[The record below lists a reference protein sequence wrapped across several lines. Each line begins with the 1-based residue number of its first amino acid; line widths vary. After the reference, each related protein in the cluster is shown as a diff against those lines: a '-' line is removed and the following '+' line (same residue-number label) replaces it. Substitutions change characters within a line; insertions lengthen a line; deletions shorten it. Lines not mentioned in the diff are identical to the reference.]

1 VSKKSA
7 AERRQENL
15 RRHESNIETKAAP
28 PRRTWGERLDRIA
41 AWLGR
46 LSRPVRILMAA
57 VLALLIT
64 LAAAVLAFGF
74 LFSLNTRQ
82 FGSNPSA
89 IILPTI
95 IGLTAIGFI
104 SYWIGWRV
112 LVGFDFG
119 EEPLHPGRPAARWLI
134 FVALTV
140 IGTALA
146 SLIGVLQAF
155 GPVQ

>member
-1 VSKKSA
+1 MSKKSA

-15 RRHESNIETKAAP
+15 RRHEAKVEAKGAA

-41 AWLGR
+41 AWLGH
-46 LSRPVRILMAA
+46 LSRPIRILIAA
-57 VLALLIT
+57 ILALLIT
-64 LAAAVLAFGF
+64 LAAAVLTFGF
-74 LFSLNTRQ
+74 LFSLNARQ
-82 FGSNPSA
+82 FGSNPST
-89 IILPTI
+89 IIVPTI

-119 EEPLHPGRPAARWLI
+119 QEPLHPGRPAARWLI